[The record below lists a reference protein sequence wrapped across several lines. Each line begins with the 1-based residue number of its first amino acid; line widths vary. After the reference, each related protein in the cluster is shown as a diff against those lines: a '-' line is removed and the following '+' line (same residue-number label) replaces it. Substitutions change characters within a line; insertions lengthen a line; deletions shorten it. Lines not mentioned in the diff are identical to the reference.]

1 MTADDH
7 PANIELAAFAAGTLD
22 DARRMAVADHV
33 RGCARCRAFVR
44 AMEHVGG
51 FVLEGLPPAAL
62 AGGSLAAVMA
72 QFDSPAP
79 QFRPA
84 SDRAR
89 FAGSAG
95 LARRWSGRP
104 THPSRRL
111 RIALASAALIV
122 LSLGITYFAGDALF
136 NYIDDFPA
144 STATTGMVAVG
155 GSTRG
160 NIETVGDADWF
171 RVTLTSGKNYQFACE
186 GSDAGHG
193 TLQYPV
199 LRLIDGAG
207 QVLVSDSGSVDGPGP
222 GWTSVLIYVAPS
234 TGTYHVSAEG
244 HGKHTGT
251 YRIRANEL

>member
-1 MTADDH
+1 MTAEDH
-7 PANIELAAFAAGTLD
+7 PSNIELAAFAAGTLD
-22 DARRMAVADHV
+22 DARRMAIADHV

-44 AMEHVGG
+44 AMEYVGG

-72 QFDSPAP
+72 RLDSPAP

-89 FAGSAG
+89 IAGPAG
-95 LARRWSGRP
+95 LARRWP
-104 THPSRRL
+104 AAHPSRRL

-160 NIETVGDADWF
+160 NIETAGDADWF
-171 RVTLTSGKNYQFACE
+171 RVTLTSGKSYQFACE
-186 GSDAGHG
+186 GSDTGQG
-193 TLQYPV
+193 TLHHPV
-199 LRLIDGAG
+199 LRLMDGAG
-207 QVLVSDSGSVDGPGP
+207 HVLLSDAGSVDGPGP
-222 GWTSVLIYVAPS
+222 GWTSVLIYAAPA
-234 TGTYHVSAEG
+234 TGTYHVSAEA

-251 YRIRANEL
+251 YRISANEL